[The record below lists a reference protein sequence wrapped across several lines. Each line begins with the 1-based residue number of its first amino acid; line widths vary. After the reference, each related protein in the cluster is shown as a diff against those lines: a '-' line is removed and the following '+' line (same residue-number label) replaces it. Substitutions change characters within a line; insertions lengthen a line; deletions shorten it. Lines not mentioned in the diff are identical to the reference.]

1 MSASALVCLA
11 PGSEE
16 MEAVTT
22 IDLLVRGGVKVTTAS
37 VASDGDLVITCSRG
51 VKLLADAP
59 LVQVADG
66 DYDAIILP
74 GGLKGAEC
82 FRDSP
87 LLVETV
93 KQFHRS
99 GRIVAT
105 ICAAA
110 GTVLVPHEI
119 FPLGNMTGF
128 PGLKETI
135 PDDQW
140 QDKRV
145 VWDPRVNLLTSQ
157 GPGTSIDFGLKLID
171 LLVSREKAWE
181 VSSQLVMPAGIY
193 NYYEKPAVILSSPR
207 PWRRSQFRD

>member
-22 IDLLVRGGVKVTTAS
+22 IDLLVRGGIKVTTAS
-37 VASDGDLVITCSRG
+37 VESSGDLVITCSRG

-66 DYDAIILP
+66 DFDAIVLP

-110 GTVLVPHEI
+110 GTVLVPHDI
-119 FPLGNMTGF
+119 FPIGNMTGF
-128 PGLKETI
+128 PALKETI
-135 PDDQW
+135 PEGQW

-171 LLVSREKAWE
+171 LLVGQEKAYE
-181 VSSQLVMPAGIY
+181 VASQLVMAAGIY
-193 NYYEKPAVILSSPR
+193 NYYSE
-207 PWRRSQFRD
+207 

>member
-11 PGSEE
+11 HGSEE
-16 MEAVTT
+16 TEAVTT
-22 IDLLVRGGVKVTTAS
+22 IDLLVRGGIRVTTAS
-37 VASDGDLVITCSRG
+37 VESDGELAITCSRG

-66 DYDAIILP
+66 EFDIIVLP

-99 GRIVAT
+99 GRIVAA

-110 GTVLVPHEI
+110 GTVLVPNDI
-119 FPLGNMTGF
+119 FPIGNMTGF

-135 PDDQW
+135 PEDQW
-140 QDKRV
+140 QDRRV

-157 GPGTSIDFGLKLID
+157 GPGTSIDFGLKIID
-171 LLVSREKAWE
+171 LLVGREKAHE
-181 VSSQLVMPAGIY
+181 VASQLVMAAGIY
-193 NYYEKPAVILSSPR
+193 NYYE
-207 PWRRSQFRD
+207 

>member
-22 IDLLVRGGVKVTTAS
+22 IDLMVRGGISVTTAS
-37 VASDGDLVITCSRG
+37 VASDGNLAITCSRG

-59 LVQVADG
+59 LVSVADG
-66 DYDAIILP
+66 DYDIIVLP

-93 KQFHRS
+93 RQFHAC

-110 GTVLVPHEI
+110 ATVLVPHEL

-128 PGLKETI
+128 PALKEKI
-135 PDDQW
+135 PAAQW

-145 VWDPRVNLLTSQ
+145 VWDPRVKLLTSQ
-157 GPGTSIDFGLKLID
+157 GPGTAIDFGLKIID
-171 LLVSREKAWE
+171 LLVGREKAHE
-181 VSSQLVMPAGIY
+181 VASQLVIPAGIY
-193 NYYEKPAVILSSPR
+193 NFYE
-207 PWRRSQFRD
+207 

>member
-1 MSASALVCLA
+1 MSASALICLA

-22 IDLLVRGGVKVTTAS
+22 IDLLVRGGIQVTTAS
-37 VASDGDLVITCSRG
+37 VAGDGNLTITCSRG

-59 LVQVADG
+59 LVEVADG
-66 DYDAIILP
+66 DFDIIILP
-74 GGLKGAEC
+74 GGIKGAEY

-93 KQFHRS
+93 RQFHLS
-99 GRIVAT
+99 GRIVAA

-110 GTVLVPHEI
+110 ATVLVPHDL
-119 FPLGNMTGF
+119 FPIGNMTGF
-128 PGLKETI
+128 PALKDQI
-135 PDDQW
+135 PEGQW

-157 GPGTSIDFGLKLID
+157 GPGTAIDFGLKIVD
-171 LLVSREKAWE
+171 LLVGREKAYE
-181 VSSQLVMPAGIY
+181 ISTQLVMAAGIY
-193 NYYEKPAVILSSPR
+193 NHYEA
-207 PWRRSQFRD
+207 

>member
-1 MSASALVCLA
+1 MSASALICLA

-22 IDLLVRGGVKVTTAS
+22 IDLLVRGGIAVTTAS
-37 VASDGDLVITCSRG
+37 VASDGERVITCSRG

-59 LVQVADG
+59 LVEVADG
-66 DYDAIILP
+66 DYDVIVLP

-82 FRDSP
+82 MRDNP

-93 KQFHRS
+93 RQFHLS
-99 GRIVAT
+99 GRIVAA

-119 FPLGNMTGF
+119 FPIGNMTGF

-135 PDDQW
+135 PEEQW

-145 VWDPRVNLLTSQ
+145 GWDPRVNLLTSQ
-157 GPGTSIDFGLKLID
+157 GPGTAIDFGLKIID
-171 LLVSREKAWE
+171 LLVGREKAHD
-181 VSSQLVMPAGIY
+181 VASQLVMAAGIY
-193 NYYEKPAVILSSPR
+193 NYYEA
-207 PWRRSQFRD
+207 